1 MLNMQH
7 RNPVMGFRFRNY
19 ILLFNEVINMTNN
32 KWNVLFYLGVLLAAA
47 MIFGGVG
54 FLVAAIVLLLKGDKR
69 EK

>member
-1 MLNMQH
+1 
-7 RNPVMGFRFRNY
+7 
-19 ILLFNEVINMTNN
+19 MTNN
-32 KWNVLFYLGVLLAAA
+32 KWNVLFYLGVLLAAS